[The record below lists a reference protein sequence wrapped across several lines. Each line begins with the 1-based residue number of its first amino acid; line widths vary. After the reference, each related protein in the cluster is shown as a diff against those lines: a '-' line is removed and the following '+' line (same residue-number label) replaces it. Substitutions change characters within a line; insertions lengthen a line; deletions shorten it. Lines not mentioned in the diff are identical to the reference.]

1 MEKDTLTLF
10 LKEVLRKENSWH
22 FISSKLMIANEETL
36 KVLQI
41 FMP

>member
-22 FISSKLMIANEETL
+22 FISSKLITNEEAL
-36 KVLQI
+36 KVIQI
-41 FMP
+41 FMS

>member
-22 FISSKLMIANEETL
+22 FISSKLIANKEAL

-41 FMP
+41 FMS